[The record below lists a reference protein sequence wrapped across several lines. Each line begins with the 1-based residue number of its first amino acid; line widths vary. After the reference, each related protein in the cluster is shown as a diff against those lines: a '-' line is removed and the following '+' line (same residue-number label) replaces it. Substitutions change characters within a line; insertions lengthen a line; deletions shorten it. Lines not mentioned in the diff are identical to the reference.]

1 MLAKLL
7 GRKGQPPR
15 SPAPFARTSLTL
27 FATAMLVHAPSEAQE
42 SLRLSLAGAQAA
54 RARHEAA
61 ETVGFYNV
69 KLGPTA
75 WTFGAELGL
84 EANDNIRLEAENQM
98 GDLIIHPGLN
108 TRMILPVSQVNSLN
122 LAFIAGYSAYVEH
135 PEFNRFYI
143 TPGSELSFDSYLGD
157 FWFNFHDRFS
167 MTEDN
172 YQDPTVVGSAD
183 YSMLQNV
190 AGLTVTWD
198 LNKIVARVGYD
209 HVNYDSLYATGQ
221 NQTGQ
226 PDGASEVFFGSAGY
240 RITSAITAGL
250 ELGGS
255 LLSYSQQNTNQF
267 FSDAT
272 EWSAGGFVQAQISQ
286 YLSGRASVGYTVYT
300 PEEIVS
306 GISGDFTGLYADLEL
321 THRLNQYID
330 YTMSAGRT
338 INFAFY
344 GGNVDLYFVRWQAHW
359 HFLHKIDLGTAF
371 DYEHG
376 TQLGLGGETFD
387 RYGPALSVGRAITSK
402 LSASLNYQYF
412 WRNSNV
418 SGRDYA
424 ANIVT
429 LNATYRF

>member
-7 GRKGQPPR
+7 GRKGQLPW
-15 SPAPFARTSLTL
+15 SPARFGRALL
-27 FATAMLVHAPSEAQE
+27 IAMATFLATAPSEAQE

-54 RARHEAA
+54 RARREAA
-61 ETVGFYNV
+61 ETPGFYNV

-75 WTFGAELGL
+75 WNFGAEFGL
-84 EANDNIRLEAENQM
+84 EANDNIRLESENQM

-122 LAFIAGYSAYVEH
+122 LAFGAGYSAYVEH
-135 PEFNRFYI
+135 PEFSRFYI
-143 TPGSELSFDSYLGD
+143 TPGSEITFDAYVAD

-198 LNKIVARVGYD
+198 LNKVVAQVGYD
-209 HVNYDSLYATGQ
+209 HVNYGSLYATDQ
-221 NQTGQ
+221 NQAGQ
-226 PDGASEVFFGSAGY
+226 PDGMSEVFSVSAGY

-286 YLSGRASVGYTVYT
+286 YLSGRANVGYTIYT
-300 PEEIVS
+300 PEETVN
-306 GISGDFTGLYADLEL
+306 GISGDFSGLYADLEL
-321 THRLNQYID
+321 THRLNKYVD
-330 YTMSAGRT
+330 YTLSAGRT

-376 TQLGLGGETFD
+376 TQLGVGGETFD
-387 RYGPALSVGRAITSK
+387 RYGPVFSVGRAITPK

-412 WRNSNV
+412 WRSSNV
-418 SGRDYA
+418 PGRDYA

-429 LNATYRF
+429 LNGTYRF